1 MTDTRWYV
9 DPGAIPGEP
18 CAYLDVPSGQ
28 LDYASA
34 TIVEH
39 DTGGPD
45 QTAYQAILGPPNPE
59 CPIHPD
65 HRSPIVTHLHAAY
78 AWAESRVPLPLSTI
92 PAAIYMEIEIQER
105 YRPQPG
111 DILIAI
117 TEPGR
122 TPITPLGTFAA
133 TYHLAAWDLP
143 YHIDHHTYGHIGPIT
158 LQDATPLL
166 EFVLRHRN
174 TMSKLVLYC
183 HASIARSP
191 AVAIAL
197 SEWLP
202 TEPHTSALIERYPCF
217 NRAMYRTLC
226 QAAIEKALT
235 KT

>member
-1 MTDTRWYV
+1 MTDTRWYY

-18 CAYLDVPSGQ
+18 CAYLDVPHGH
-28 LDYASA
+28 LNYAPGCIIEID
-34 TIVEH
+34 TH
-39 DTGGPD
+39 DPD
-45 QTAYQAILGPPNPE
+45 HKTYQAIL
-59 CPIHPD
+59 
-65 HRSPIVTHLHAAY
+65 RSPDVTPRPDRTSPQFEQLLDAY
-78 AWAESRVPLPLSTI
+78 AWAESCVPIPLATI
-92 PAAIYMEIEIQER
+92 PVVIYMEIEIQER
-105 YRPQPG
+105 YRHQPRE
-111 DILIAI
+111 ILIAI

-143 YHIDHHTYGHIGPIT
+143 YHIDHATYGHIGPIT

-166 EFVLRHRN
+166 DFVLTHRN

-183 HASIARSP
+183 HAGIARSP

-202 TEPHTSALIERYPCF
+202 IEPHPAALIERYPCF

-226 QAAIEKALT
+226 STAIERGLI

>member
-1 MTDTRWYV
+1 MTDTRWTY

-18 CAYLDVPSGQ
+18 CAYLDVPSGH
-28 LDYASA
+28 LKYASA
-34 TIVEH
+34 WIIQL
-39 DTGGPD
+39 DTDDPD
-45 QTAYQAILGPPNPE
+45 HTAYHALLRSLEITP
-59 CPIHPD
+59 CPD
-65 HRSPIVTHLHAAY
+65 HTSPQFEHLLDAY
-78 AWAESRVPLPLSTI
+78 AWAESRVPRPRTTI
-92 PAAIYMEIEIQER
+92 PLEIHMEIAIQER

-133 TYHLAAWDLP
+133 TYHLGAWDLP
-143 YHIDHHTYGHIGPIT
+143 YHIDHAKYGRIGPMT
-158 LQDATPLL
+158 LQDANPLL
-166 EFVLRHRN
+166 DFVLNHRN

-183 HASIARSP
+183 HAGIARSP

-202 TEPHTSALIERYPCF
+202 TQPYTSALIERYPCF

-226 QAAIEKALT
+226 QAAIEQGLLRI
-235 KT
+235 